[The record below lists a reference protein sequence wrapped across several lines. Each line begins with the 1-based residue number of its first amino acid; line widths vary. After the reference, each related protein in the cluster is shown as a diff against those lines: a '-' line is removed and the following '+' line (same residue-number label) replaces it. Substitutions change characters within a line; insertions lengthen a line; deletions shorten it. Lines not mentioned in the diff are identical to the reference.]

1 MKGGYGLRALG
12 WGGSG
17 ALLLLVALHSF
28 APARPCL
35 ICWGYGPSSLLFPA
49 GPCRPRLLG
58 LTEVGSLAL
67 GRNNLA
73 PGLRQGWASHS
84 QP

>member
-12 WGGSG
+12 SGGSG
-17 ALLLLVALHSF
+17 ALLLPVALHSF

-35 ICWGYGPSSLLFPA
+35 ICWGYNPPSLLFPG
-49 GPCRPRLLG
+49 GPWQARLPSPA
-58 LTEVGSLAL
+58 EVGSLAL
-67 GRNNLA
+67 GRNDLA

-84 QP
+84 